1 MKQQAPITLN
11 LKTIG
16 FVNFYFPSQLE
27 VVAEEKLQKLQG
39 EDDTI
44 DSSYLVGYL
53 SAVID
58 KKRYFAIVGDKEGIT
73 STLADA
79 AAMGWWN
86 EENDEQES
94 NIEAVYHNT
103 PKIPAHIFDAIAV
116 GARLDTKKATAGAR
130 HVLVDGI
137 TLSQAVKITGLQHNQ
152 TTNAIERVLEIYW
165 SLSPLLK

>member
-58 KKRYFAIVGDKEGIT
+58 KKRYFAIVGDKDGIT

-116 GARLDTKKATAGAR
+116 GVRLDTKKGTESAR
-130 HVLVDGI
+130 AVLVDGM
-137 TLSQAVKITGLQHNQ
+137 TVNEAVKLTGRQHTQ
-152 TTNAIERVLEIYW
+152 TNVAVDRISEIFW
-165 SLSPLLK
+165 ALSPLLK